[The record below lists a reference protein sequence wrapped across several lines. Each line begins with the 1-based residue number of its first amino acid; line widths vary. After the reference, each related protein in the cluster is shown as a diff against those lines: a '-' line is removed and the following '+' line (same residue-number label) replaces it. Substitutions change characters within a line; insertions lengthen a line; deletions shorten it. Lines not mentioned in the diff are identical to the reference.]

1 MLPPNRGHPLSQAVR
16 PASSPIGEPSP
27 TSPERGGRRN
37 SAGGV
42 SGGMQNTIW
51 NAPRRIRT
59 PPLGFPRGEA
69 GSLDGSSEPARLT
82 EEGWRQPKYCLHFIQ
97 WYQPQII
104 ADYFPLFSFIPHMEK
119 VFIKQ
124 APFSTHRT
132 LHETFGARHPSS
144 VFFVNRFR
152 SADCQ
157 KIQLPPGGSQGGLY
171 VFARGFIKPQVPAAR
186 PLCDSLRAA

>member
-16 PASSPIGEPSP
+16 PASSPTGEPSP
-27 TSPERGGRRN
+27 TSPERGGRRI
-37 SAGGV
+37 APEG
-42 SGGMQNTIW
+42 SGAVCRIPFGMHQGEFVH
-51 NAPRRIRT
+51 
-59 PPLGFPRGEA
+59 PLGFPRGEA
-69 GSLDGSSEPARLT
+69 GTFGGSSEPMKVT
-82 EEGWRQPKYCLHFIQ
+82 EEGWRQPKYCLHFVR

-104 ADYFPLFSFIPHMEK
+104 VDYFPLFSFIPHMEK

-132 LHETFGARHPSS
+132 LHENFGARHPSS

-157 KIQLPPGGSQGGLY
+157 KIQLPPGGSQGELY
-171 VFARGFIKPQVPAAR
+171 VFARGFIKLRVPAAR